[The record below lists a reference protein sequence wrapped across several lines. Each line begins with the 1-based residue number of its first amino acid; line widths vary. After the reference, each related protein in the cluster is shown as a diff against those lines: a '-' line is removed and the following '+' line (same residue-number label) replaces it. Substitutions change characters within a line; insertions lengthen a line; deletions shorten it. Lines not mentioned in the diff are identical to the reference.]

1 MADKQRDVMMVVSQL
16 KFGKYLREPAYAAAA
31 AHLPNPI
38 TCDKSKVSQVDLMFV
53 SSYKQGE
60 FDILMIHRHHGI
72 LVGEVKSIGLNPEN
86 MDTPAKEAKAIVN
99 RIDKAVDQLNKAR
112 KVLEHLVSDV
122 AKLQVNL
129 INSGESTPRVFLAG
143 PPGTGKTVVL
153 VLVGGRWFIAGH
165 DVHLLASWEKAH
177 AAVILIEEQLNRLLH
192 KSGHSPKIYPHFFD
206 FADPDK
212 GMDNVRDAVET
223 LKKAAVNG
231 ELYVIAD
238 EAGPDDRCPPAVV
251 KEVEKAPEFKKGRV
265 HAYTAHPVHAPTDGP
280 DVCHLEHVQNDKGHA
295 DQLFPKD
302 CEHCGEKIAKVLK
315 DLDVREAVDSRNRVG
330 TEYPWD
336 DIPDADEGVL
346 KLLTILSQGP
356 QHFHVTNITIDEDPN
371 MSWEGESCTLSGW
384 GRLSGTG
391 SSANIL
397 KKVTMKKISNTEC
410 ASRVTAAVR
419 CVRCKG
425 VLTGVTSW
433 GVSTCSGSFPSVYT
447 RLSNYASWMRQ
458 NSW

>member
-72 LVGEVKSIGLNPEN
+72 LVGEPN
-86 MDTPAKEAKAIVN
+86 
-99 RIDKAVDQLNKAR
+99 QLR
-112 KVLEHLVSDV
+112 R
-122 AKLQVNL
+122 
-129 INSGESTPRVFLAG
+129 INSPSVPGRS
-143 PPGTGKTVVL
+143 PGTGKTVVL

-177 AAVILIEEQLNRLLH
+177 AAVFLIKEQLKRLLRE
-192 KSGHSPKIYPHFFD
+192 SGHVTDDSPKIHTHFFD

-238 EAGPDDRCPPAVV
+238 EAGPDDSNNTAFQQFCEQLNAAVPDLHLWAAAVQHGHKPDCLQEERLTVPLRCPPAVV
-251 KEVEKAPEFKKGRV
+251 KEVEKAPEFKKGHV
-265 HAYTAHPVHAPTDGP
+265 HAYSAHPVHAPTDGP
-280 DVCHLEHVQNDKGHA
+280 DVWHLEHVQNDKGHA

-302 CEHCGEKIAKVLK
+302 CEHCGENIAKVLK
-315 DLDVREAVDSRNRVG
+315 DLDVREAGYRTRVRRFERVMKFSR
-330 TEYPWD
+330 
-336 DIPDADEGVL
+336 
-346 KLLTILSQGP
+346 
-356 QHFHVTNITIDEDPN
+356 
-371 MSWEGESCTLSGW
+371 
-384 GRLSGTG
+384 
-391 SSANIL
+391 
-397 KKVTMKKISNTEC
+397 
-410 ASRVTAAVR
+410 
-419 CVRCKG
+419 
-425 VLTGVTSW
+425 
-433 GVSTCSGSFPSVYT
+433 
-447 RLSNYASWMRQ
+447 
-458 NSW
+458 